1 MGTGIPERRLERLID
16 RCYAGLDLP
25 ELTIEVLRRLP
36 DILPVEAVFFA
47 SVDPAT
53 LLFTSTAAQ
62 EPLDGAGSLFLDNE
76 YGREDVNKFTALAR
90 GPDKVTSLDR
100 ATRGQRS
107 ESARYREI
115 MAGLGLGDEL
125 RAALTAGGDCWGV
138 LCLHRADGEAGFCG
152 QDLDVLRKLAP
163 HLAEGLRRTV
173 VQETLRRKGPAPRPA
188 PPGTAGVIV
197 LDQELAL
204 VSISPDAEQ
213 WLARLPGPRI
223 VGLPVPV
230 YSVAAHL
237 ATPDDVP
244 GSAAADRH
252 GSVRLRT
259 SDGQWL
265 SLHATRLRGP
275 AGHQIGVVVEPA
287 PAAEIG
293 SLILAAHGLT
303 PAQNRVTALV
313 LEGCSTHEIVER
325 LHVSAYTVQE
335 HLTAVF
341 ARFGVR
347 SRRELI
353 AALLSSH
360 RPSQEE

>member
-1 MGTGIPERRLERLID
+1 MATGIRERRVERLID

-25 ELTIEVLRRLP
+25 ELTIEVLHRLP
-36 DILPVEAVFFA
+36 DIVPLEAVFFA

-53 LLFTSTAAQ
+53 LLFTSMAAQ
-62 EPLDGAGSLFLDNE
+62 EPLDGASSLFLDNE

-90 GPDKVTSLDR
+90 GLDTVTSLDR

-125 RAALTAGGDCWGV
+125 RAALIAGRDCWGV
-138 LCLHRADGEAGFCG
+138 LCLHRADGQTGFSG
-152 QDLDVLRKLAP
+152 QDLDVLRRIAP

-173 VQETLRRKGPAPRPA
+173 VQETLRREGPATPGA
-188 PPGTAGVIV
+188 PGVIV

-213 WLARLPGPRI
+213 WLARLSGPRI
-223 VGLPVPV
+223 MGLPVPV
-230 YSVAAHL
+230 YGVAAHL

-244 GSAAADRH
+244 GSVAADRH

-275 AGHQIGVVVEPA
+275 AGEHIGVVVEPA

-313 LEGCSTHEIVER
+313 LEGCSTREIVER

-360 RPSQEE
+360 RPSQQE